1 MWNSRVSAPG
11 AGAASLLE
19 RELDGGAG
27 VAPPGRR
34 VVSPGGETAQRE
46 CVRKSGVTSPNA
58 PSLFDPAVASDPYPF
73 FAYLRR
79 EAPVAPL
86 GFMDLWG
93 VARHEDV
100 LRVLR
105 DPETFSS
112 VVGQRVIAG
121 EELPS
126 MLFNDPPI
134 HTRLR
139 GLIAK
144 AFTPRVVELQRTS
157 IAARSRELVEA
168 MLAKTEPDIVLD
180 LAYPLPVMVIAHMLG
195 VADGD
200 HATFKRWSDAIIEN
214 VLPILLT
221 GDDRALTGVNREFD
235 AYFSGRLAKL
245 RREPEDNLLSELV
258 HVETDEGKL
267 TELELLMFCRLLLV
281 AGNETTTGL
290 IVNATRAFSEMPDV
304 LARVRDDLSLL
315 PAAIEEAL
323 RYYAPFPATL
333 RRTTR
338 DVEVAGAT
346 IPEGTR
352 VLVFLA
358 SANRDER
365 VFEDPDEF
373 RLDRGTNRH
382 VAFGM
387 GIHYCVGAPLA
398 RLEAEVALRDLL
410 PRITAVTVVP
420 GQDAALLRPGGP
432 KSLRVELA
440 RTGARLPTTGAPRAA
455 E

>member
-1 MWNSRVSAPG
+1 MTPTNPAP
-11 AGAASLLE
+11 
-19 RELDGGAG
+19 
-27 VAPPGRR
+27 
-34 VVSPGGETAQRE
+34 T
-46 CVRKSGVTSPNA
+46 
-58 PSLFDPAVASDPYPF
+58 LFDPAVANDPYPF

-86 GFMDLWG
+86 GLMDLWG

-112 VVGQRVIAG
+112 VVGQRLIEG
-121 EELPS
+121 QELPS
-126 MLFNDPPI
+126 MIFNDPPI

-144 AFTPRVVELQRTS
+144 AFTPRVVELQRAS
-157 IAARSRELVEA
+157 IAARSRELIGA
-168 MLAKTEPDIVLD
+168 MLAKPDPDIVLD

-200 HATFKRWSDAIIEN
+200 HTTFKRWSDAIIEN
-214 VLPILLT
+214 VAPILLT
-221 GDDRALTGVNREFD
+221 GDDSALAGVNQEFD
-235 AYFSGRLAKL
+235 AYFSKRLAKL

-258 HVETDEGKL
+258 HVETEEGRL

-290 IVNATRAFSEMPDV
+290 IVNAIRAFSEYPDV

-323 RYYAPFPATL
+323 RYHAPFPATF
-333 RRTTR
+333 RRTTC
-338 DVEVAGAT
+338 DVEIAGTT
-346 IPEGTR
+346 IPKGTR
-352 VLVFLA
+352 LLVFLA
-358 SANRDER
+358 SANRDEAA
-365 VFEDPDEF
+365 FENPDEF

-410 PRITAVTVVP
+410 PRITGVTIVP
-420 GQDAALLRPGGP
+420 GQNAALLRPGGP
-432 KSLRVELA
+432 KSLRVAFALP
-440 RTGARLPTTGAPRAA
+440 GAR
-455 E
+455 

>member
-1 MWNSRVSAPG
+1 MSTT
-11 AGAASLLE
+11 
-19 RELDGGAG
+19 
-27 VAPPGRR
+27 PP
-34 VVSPGGETAQRE
+34 
-46 CVRKSGVTSPNA
+46 N
-58 PSLFDPAVASDPYPF
+58 LFDPAVANDPYPF
-73 FAYLRR
+73 YAYLRR

-86 GFMDLWG
+86 GLMDLWG
-93 VARHEDV
+93 IARHEDV

-112 VVGQRVIAG
+112 VVGQRLIEG

-144 AFTPRVVELQRTS
+144 AFTPRVVELQRDS
-157 IAARSRELVEA
+157 ISARARELINA
-168 MLAKTEPDIVLD
+168 MLAKCDPDIVLD

-214 VLPILLT
+214 VAPILLT
-221 GDDRALTGVNREFD
+221 GDDSALAGVNQEFD
-235 AYFSGRLAKL
+235 AYFSKRLAKL

-267 TELELLMFCRLLLV
+267 TELELLMFCRLLLG

-290 IVNATRAFSEMPDV
+290 IVNATRAFSEHPDV
-304 LARVRDDLSLL
+304 LARVRADLSLL
-315 PAAIEEAL
+315 PAALEEAL
-323 RYYAPFPATL
+323 RYYAPFPATF

-338 DVEVAGAT
+338 DVEAAGTT
-346 IPEGTR
+346 IPKDTR

-365 VFEDPDEF
+365 AFENPDEF

-398 RLEAEVALRDLL
+398 RLEAEIALRDLL
-410 PRITAVTVVP
+410 PRLRGVSILP
-420 GQDAALLRPGGP
+420 NQDAALLRPGGP
-432 KSLRVELA
+432 KSLRVSFD
-440 RTGARLPTTGAPRAA
+440 AA
-455 E
+455 

>member
-1 MWNSRVSAPG
+1 MSSTTPAP
-11 AGAASLLE
+11 
-19 RELDGGAG
+19 
-27 VAPPGRR
+27 
-34 VVSPGGETAQRE
+34 T
-46 CVRKSGVTSPNA
+46 
-58 PSLFDPAVASDPYPF
+58 LFDPAVANDPYPF
-73 FAYLRR
+73 YAYLRR

-86 GFMDLWG
+86 GLMDLWG
-93 VARHEDV
+93 IARHEDV

-112 VVGQRVIAG
+112 VVGQRLIEG

-144 AFTPRVVELQRTS
+144 AFTPRVVELQRDS
-157 IAARSRELVEA
+157 ISARARELINA
-168 MLAKTEPDIVLD
+168 MLAKCDPDIVLD

-214 VLPILLT
+214 VAPILLT
-221 GDDRALTGVNREFD
+221 GDDSALAGVNQEFD
-235 AYFSGRLAKL
+235 AYFSKRLAKL

-290 IVNATRAFSEMPDV
+290 IVNATRAFSEYPDV
-304 LARVRDDLSLL
+304 LARVRADLSLL
-315 PAAIEEAL
+315 PAALEEAL
-323 RYYAPFPATL
+323 RYYAPFPATF

-338 DVEVAGAT
+338 DVEVAGTT
-346 IPEGTR
+346 IPKDTR

-365 VFEDPDEF
+365 AFENPDEF

-398 RLEAEVALRDLL
+398 RLEAEIALRDLL
-410 PRITAVTVVP
+410 PRLRGVSILP
-420 GQDAALLRPGGP
+420 NQDAALLRPGGP
-432 KSLRVELA
+432 KSLRVSFD
-440 RTGARLPTTGAPRAA
+440 AA
-455 E
+455 

>member
-1 MWNSRVSAPG
+1 M
-11 AGAASLLE
+11 
-19 RELDGGAG
+19 
-27 VAPPGRR
+27 
-34 VVSPGGETAQRE
+34 
-46 CVRKSGVTSPNA
+46 TSPNPA
-58 PSLFDPAVASDPYPF
+58 PTLFDPAVANDPYPF
-73 FAYLRR
+73 YAYLRR
-79 EAPVAPL
+79 EAPIAPL
-86 GFMDLWG
+86 GLMDLWG
-93 VARHEDV
+93 IARHEDV

-112 VVGQRVIAG
+112 VVGQRRSDG

-126 MLFNDPPI
+126 MLFNDPPL

-139 GLIAK
+139 SLIAK
-144 AFTPRVVELQRTS
+144 AFTPRVVELQRAS
-157 IAARSRELVEA
+157 IAERSKHLIDA
-168 MLAKTEPDIVLD
+168 MLAKSDPDIVLD

-214 VLPILLT
+214 VAPILLT
-221 GDDRALTGVNREFD
+221 GDDSALTGVNQEFD
-235 AYFSGRLAKL
+235 AYFSKRLAKL

-267 TELELLMFCRLLLV
+267 SELELLMFCRLLLV

-290 IVNATRAFSEMPDV
+290 IVNAIRAFSEYPDV
-304 LARVRDDLSLL
+304 LARVRADLSLL
-315 PAAIEEAL
+315 PAAVEEAL
-323 RYYAPFPATL
+323 RYYAPFPATF

-338 DVEVAGAT
+338 DVEVGGVT
-346 IPEGTR
+346 IPAETR

-365 VFEDPDEF
+365 AFESPDEF
-373 RLDRGTNRH
+373 RLDRGGSRH

-398 RLEAEVALRDLL
+398 RLEAEVALRELL
-410 PRITAVTVVP
+410 PRIAGVSIVP
-420 GQDAALLRPGGP
+420 DQDAALLRPGGP
-432 KSLRVELA
+432 KSLRVVF
-440 RTGARLPTTGAPRAA
+440 AA
-455 E
+455 A

>member
-1 MWNSRVSAPG
+1 MSSTTPAP
-11 AGAASLLE
+11 
-19 RELDGGAG
+19 
-27 VAPPGRR
+27 
-34 VVSPGGETAQRE
+34 T
-46 CVRKSGVTSPNA
+46 
-58 PSLFDPAVASDPYPF
+58 LFDPAVANDPYPF
-73 FAYLRR
+73 YAYLRR

-86 GFMDLWG
+86 GLMDLWG
-93 VARHEDV
+93 IARHEDV

-112 VVGQRVIAG
+112 VVGQRLIEG

-144 AFTPRVVELQRTS
+144 AFTPRVVELQRDS
-157 IAARSRELVEA
+157 ISARARELIGA
-168 MLAKTEPDIVLD
+168 MLAKSDPDIVLD

-214 VLPILLT
+214 VAPILLT
-221 GDDRALTGVNREFD
+221 GDDSALAGVNQEFD
-235 AYFSGRLAKL
+235 AYFSKRLAKL

-290 IVNATRAFSEMPDV
+290 IVNATRAFSEYPDV
-304 LARVRDDLSLL
+304 LARVRADLSLL
-315 PAAIEEAL
+315 PAALEEAL
-323 RYYAPFPATL
+323 RYYAPFPATF

-338 DVEVAGAT
+338 DVEAAGTT
-346 IPEGTR
+346 IPKDTR

-365 VFEDPDEF
+365 AFENPDEF

-398 RLEAEVALRDLL
+398 RLEAEIALRDLL
-410 PRITAVTVVP
+410 PRLRGVSILP
-420 GQDAALLRPGGP
+420 NQDAALLRPGGP
-432 KSLRVELA
+432 KSLRVSFD
-440 RTGARLPTTGAPRAA
+440 AA
-455 E
+455 

>member
-1 MWNSRVSAPG
+1 MTTTNPAP
-11 AGAASLLE
+11 
-19 RELDGGAG
+19 
-27 VAPPGRR
+27 
-34 VVSPGGETAQRE
+34 T
-46 CVRKSGVTSPNA
+46 
-58 PSLFDPAVASDPYPF
+58 LFDPAVANDPYPF
-73 FAYLRR
+73 YAYLRR

-86 GFMDLWG
+86 GLMDLWG
-93 VARHEDV
+93 IARHEDV

-112 VVGQRVIAG
+112 VVGQRLIEG

-144 AFTPRVVELQRTS
+144 AFTPRVVELQRDS
-157 IAARSRELVEA
+157 IASRAHELVDA
-168 MLAKTEPDIVLD
+168 MLAKGDPDIVLD

-214 VLPILLT
+214 VAPILLT
-221 GDDRALTGVNREFD
+221 GDDSALTGVNQEFD
-235 AYFSGRLAKL
+235 AYFSKRLAKL

-290 IVNATRAFSEMPDV
+290 IVNATRAFSEYPEV
-304 LARVRDDLSLL
+304 LARVRADLSLL
-315 PAAIEEAL
+315 PAALEEAL
-323 RYYAPFPATL
+323 RYYAPFPATF

-338 DVEVAGAT
+338 DVEVAGTT
-346 IPEGTR
+346 IPKDTR

-365 VFEDPDEF
+365 AFESPDEF

-398 RLEAEVALRDLL
+398 RLEAEIALRDLL
-410 PRITAVTVVP
+410 PRITGVSILP
-420 GQDAALLRPGGP
+420 NQDAALLRPGGP
-432 KSLRVELA
+432 KSLRVA
-440 RTGARLPTTGAPRAA
+440 FDAA
-455 E
+455 

>member
-1 MWNSRVSAPG
+1 MTTTNPAP
-11 AGAASLLE
+11 
-19 RELDGGAG
+19 
-27 VAPPGRR
+27 
-34 VVSPGGETAQRE
+34 T
-46 CVRKSGVTSPNA
+46 
-58 PSLFDPAVASDPYPF
+58 LFDPAVANDPYPF
-73 FAYLRR
+73 YAYLRR

-86 GFMDLWG
+86 GLMDLWG
-93 VARHEDV
+93 IARHEDV

-112 VVGQRVIAG
+112 VVGQRVPGA

-144 AFTPRVVELQRTS
+144 AFTPRVVELQRES
-157 IAARSRELVEA
+157 IARRAKELIDA
-168 MLAKTEPDIVLD
+168 MVAKSDPDIVLD

-214 VLPILLT
+214 VAPILLT
-221 GDDRALTGVNREFD
+221 GDDSALTGVNREFD
-235 AYFSGRLAKL
+235 AYFSKRLAKL

-290 IVNATRAFSEMPDV
+290 IVNATRAFSENPDV
-304 LARVRDDLSLL
+304 LARVRADLSLL
-315 PAAIEEAL
+315 PAALEEAL
-323 RYYAPFPATL
+323 RYYAPFPATF

-338 DVEVAGAT
+338 DVEVAGTT
-346 IPEGTR
+346 IPKDTR

-365 VFEDPDEF
+365 AFENPDEF

-398 RLEAEVALRDLL
+398 RLEAEIALRDLL
-410 PRITAVTVVP
+410 PRITGVSILP
-420 GQDAALLRPGGP
+420 NQDAALLRPGGP
-432 KSLRVELA
+432 KSLRVSFDVA
-440 RTGARLPTTGAPRAA
+440 
-455 E
+455 

>member
-1 MWNSRVSAPG
+1 MSSTTPAP
-11 AGAASLLE
+11 
-19 RELDGGAG
+19 
-27 VAPPGRR
+27 
-34 VVSPGGETAQRE
+34 T
-46 CVRKSGVTSPNA
+46 
-58 PSLFDPAVASDPYPF
+58 LFDPAVANDPYPF
-73 FAYLRR
+73 YAYLRR

-86 GFMDLWG
+86 GLMDLWG
-93 VARHEDV
+93 IARHEDV

-112 VVGQRVIAG
+112 VVGQRLIEG

-144 AFTPRVVELQRTS
+144 AFTPRVVELQRDS
-157 IAARSRELVEA
+157 ISARARELINA
-168 MLAKTEPDIVLD
+168 MLAKCDPDIVLD

-214 VLPILLT
+214 VAPILLT
-221 GDDRALTGVNREFD
+221 GDDSALAGVNQEFD
-235 AYFSGRLAKL
+235 AYFSKRLAKL

-290 IVNATRAFSEMPDV
+290 IVNATRAFSEYPDV
-304 LARVRDDLSLL
+304 LARVRADLSLL
-315 PAAIEEAL
+315 PAALEEAL
-323 RYYAPFPATL
+323 RYYAPFPATF

-338 DVEVAGAT
+338 DVEAAGTT
-346 IPEGTR
+346 IPKDTR

-365 VFEDPDEF
+365 AFENPDEF

-398 RLEAEVALRDLL
+398 RLEAEIALRDLL
-410 PRITAVTVVP
+410 PRLRGVSILP
-420 GQDAALLRPGGP
+420 NQDAALLRPGGP
-432 KSLRVELA
+432 KSLRVSFD
-440 RTGARLPTTGAPRAA
+440 AA
-455 E
+455 